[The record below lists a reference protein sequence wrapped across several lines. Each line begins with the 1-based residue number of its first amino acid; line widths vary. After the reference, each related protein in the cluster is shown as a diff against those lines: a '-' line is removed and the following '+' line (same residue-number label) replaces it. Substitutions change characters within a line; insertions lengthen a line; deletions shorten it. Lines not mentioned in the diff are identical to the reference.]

1 MDPIVDAAL
10 QAVSLVSPAVA
21 RAEADDS
28 PEALAA
34 AVAAA
39 RLVAARVEARLA
51 GRVDEATISAVQ
63 EGARIALGW

>member
-1 MDPIVDAAL
+1 MDSIVDAAL

-21 RAEADDS
+21 QAEADDS
-28 PEALAA
+28 PEALGA

-51 GRVDEATISAVQ
+51 GRVDESTISAVQ